1 MDSVIDRKSSNLKR
15 PHATYGVEI
24 IRSDDKK
31 VSHIYIEQLED
42 MVFAAKKDVE
52 DLARTTRLFIGKEFS
67 RLNHWKRRK
76 DSQLSQL
83 SLCRKEGRAGE
94 IAC

>member
-42 MVFAAKKDVE
+42 MVFA
-52 DLARTTRLFIGKEFS
+52 GKTAS
-67 RLNHWKRRK
+67 
-76 DSQLSQL
+76 
-83 SLCRKEGRAGE
+83 
-94 IAC
+94 